1 MGKERRREE
10 TFLRLGSG
18 GGDEGAYRDSLEILM
33 RPLYVGL
40 GRHIFFL

>member
-18 GGDEGAYRDSLEILM
+18 GGMKVLIVIHWKS
-33 RPLYVGL
+33 
-40 GRHIFFL
+40 